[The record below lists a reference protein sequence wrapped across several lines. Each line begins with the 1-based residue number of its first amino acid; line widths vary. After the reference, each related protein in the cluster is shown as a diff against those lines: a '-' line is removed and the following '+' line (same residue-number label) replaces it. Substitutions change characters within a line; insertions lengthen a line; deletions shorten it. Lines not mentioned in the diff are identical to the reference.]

1 MVGFGVGWRVECGLV
16 EVVRVDPLKPDRRVL
31 ARVGRLVERGA
42 LVVYPTDTV
51 YGVGTNP
58 LLEDAVRRLY
68 EAKKRPFGK
77 PVPVL
82 ASSIEHVER
91 IAFLS
96 EEARRLAAR
105 FWPGPL
111 TIVVPAKPSLP
122 SIVTGGSGKV
132 GVRVPAHNVA
142 RLLIEEAG
150 GLIIGTSANISGR
163 PPPRTAEEAFRELGN
178 AVDVIVDAGPAPG
191 GKPSTVIDLTTT
203 PPKIVRKGP
212 IGRRELE
219 EVLGVEVVE

>member
-1 MVGFGVGWRVECGLV
+1 MVEI
-16 EVVRVDPLKPDRRVL
+16 VRVDPLKPDREVL
-31 ARVGRLVERGA
+31 RRVGRLVEQGA

-68 EAKKRPFGK
+68 EAKRRPLGK

-82 ASSIEHVER
+82 ASSIEHAER
-91 IAFLS
+91 IAVLP
-96 EEARRLAAR
+96 EEAKRLAAR

-111 TIVVPAKPSLP
+111 TIIVPAKPTLP

-132 GVRVPAHNVA
+132 GVRIPAHPVA

-150 GLIIGTSANISGR
+150 GLIVGTSANISGR
-163 PPPRTAEEAFRELGN
+163 SPPRTAEEALRELGD
-178 AVDVIVDAGPAPG
+178 AVDVVVDAGPAPG
-191 GKPSTVIDLTTT
+191 GKPSTVVDLTLS
-203 PPKIVRKGP
+203 PPKIVRRGP
-212 IGRRELE
+212 IEKREIE
-219 EVLGVEVVE
+219 EVLGVRVVE

>member
-1 MVGFGVGWRVECGLV
+1 MVEIVY
-16 EVVRVDPLKPDRRVL
+16 VDPLKPDRRVL
-31 ARVGRLVERGA
+31 ERIGRLARQGA

-58 LLEDAVRRLY
+58 LLEDAVKRLY
-68 EAKKRPFGK
+68 RAKKRPLGK

-82 ASSIEHVER
+82 ASSIKHVER
-91 IAFLS
+91 IAVLS
-96 EEARRLAAR
+96 EEARKLATR

-122 SIVTGGSGKV
+122 PIVTGGSGKV
-132 GVRVPAHNVA
+132 GVRIPAHNIA
-142 RLLIEEAG
+142 KLLTEEAG

-163 PPPRTAEEAFRELGN
+163 PPPRTAKEALRQLGN
-178 AVDVIVDAGPAPG
+178 SIDVIIDAGPAPG

-203 PPKIVRKGP
+203 PPKIIRKGP
-212 IGRRELE
+212 IEKKELE